1 MTYNSLMCG
10 MKQLKNKV
18 TRKQNKFRPKKSF
31 TIILPKKS
39 NSVVVLDKKG
49 LMKSGEQSS
58 LISDLCKNSWKPTYY
73 TLKNYMENLKSDNGF
88 TTKTKHYYK

>member
-1 MTYNSLMCG
+1 MTYNSFMYDIE
-10 MKQLKNKV
+10 QFKNKV
-18 TRKQNKFRPKKSF
+18 TRKQNKFRLKKSF

-39 NSVVVLDKKG
+39 SSVVALDTKG
-49 LMKSGEQSS
+49 LMKSGEQSA

-73 TLKNYMENLKSDNGF
+73 KLKNYMENLKSNNGF

>member
-1 MTYNSLMCG
+1 MTYNSLIYG
-10 MKQLKNKV
+10 IEKFKNKV
-18 TRKQNKFRPKKSF
+18 TRKQNKFGPKKSF

-39 NSVVVLDKKG
+39 SSVAVLDTKG
-49 LMKSGEQSS
+49 SMKSGEQST

-73 TLKNYMENLKSDNGF
+73 TLKNYMENLKSNNGF